1 MYAIPILYLLLHM
14 PLRVIHTE
22 IVDEWQFSGAMVPR
36 LVSNLEVR
44 SVAVQIVD
52 PICSL
57 RTFLLSRHV
66 LRNPLVLKG
75 KYGLLIFSSVLTYL
89 QDSL

>member
-1 MYAIPILYLLLHM
+1 M
-14 PLRVIHTE
+14 PLIHTE
-22 IVDEWQFSGAMVPR
+22 IVDEWQFSQR
-36 LVSNLEVR
+36 LVSNLEMPR

-75 KYGLLIFSSVLTYL
+75 KY
-89 QDSL
+89 